1 MLYFINKFIAVR
13 STTKILLLSSAFC
26 VLLTIFRVQWSSG
39 LGYIFLVWNL
49 FLAWIP
55 FFISS
60 FLIKTSRQGFPLFLP
75 LLLLPAWLLFFPNAP
90 YILTDLFHLRHK
102 SQIPVWFDL
111 MLILSFAWNGLM
123 IGFLSL
129 LDVQQFIREKFSNTV
144 GWVFVITA
152 LIASSY
158 GVYLGRFERWN
169 SWDVLANPVYLLK
182 DILGT
187 FTHERTFGVTFLLS
201 AFLIAGY
208 LTLFNLI
215 HAKKQV

>member
-1 MLYFINKFIAVR
+1 MLYFLNKLMAVR

-26 VLLTIFRVQWSSG
+26 VLLSIFRIQWSSG
-39 LGYIFLVWNL
+39 FGYIFLVWNL

-60 FLIKTSRQGFPLFLP
+60 SLINASRQGFPLFVP

-111 MLILSFAWNGLM
+111 ILILSFAWNGLM

-129 LDVQQFIREKFSNTV
+129 LDIQQFIREKFSTTV
-144 GWVFVITA
+144 GWMFVIMA

-215 HAKKQV
+215 NAKKPL

>member
-13 STTKILLLSSAFC
+13 STTKVLLLSSAFC
-26 VLLTIFRVQWSSG
+26 VLLTIFRIQWSSG

>member
-1 MLYFINKFIAVR
+1 MFNIIPGIVAMRN
-13 STTKILLLSSAFC
+13 TTKILLLSSTFC
-26 VLLTIFRVQWSSG
+26 VLLTIFRIQWSSG

-60 FLIKTSRQGFPLFLP
+60 SLIKASRQGFPLFVP
-75 LLLLPAWLLFFPNAP
+75 ILLLPAWLVFFPNAP

-129 LDVQQFIREKFSNTV
+129 LDIQQFIREKFSNTV
-144 GWVFVITA
+144 GWLFVITA

-215 HAKKQV
+215 HAKKHL